1 MGASK
6 EGHMAR
12 LDGKAIVVTGAGSGI
27 GRAACLLFARE
38 GARLIAVDR
47 SEAVAVTVAQVRADG
62 GVAEAVEA
70 DAGNEPDVR
79 YFIGRAV
86 ASYGRL
92 DGVWANA
99 GISGGRM
106 ALADQTPEY
115 WMEILRIN
123 LIGPFLAVKHASPVM
138 VGQGSGAIVCTASVA
153 ALKANA

>member
-1 MGASK
+1 MQCSNAAK
-6 EGHMAR
+6 REWEVDVAR
-12 LDGKAIVVTGAGSGI
+12 LAEKSIVVTGAGSGI

-47 SEAVAVTVAQVRADG
+47 SEAVGETVARVRAAG
-62 GVAEAVEA
+62 GIAEAVEA

-79 YFIGRAV
+79 DFIGRAV
-86 ASYGRL
+86 TAYGRL

-123 LIGPFLAVKHASPVM
+123 LIVPFLAVK
-138 VGQGSGAIVCTASVA
+138 
-153 ALKANA
+153 